1 MSKKIFPNLRSK
13 LKIIYEKR
21 NKGVLKIK
29 SKKNDDENGNVIRVF
44 SNLKLNYDFYNKID

>member
-13 LKIIYEKR
+13 LKIISEKR